1 MFWFLLK
8 ILMFV
13 ADIVWWVAIF
23 KLTRRT
29 LWRVLG
35 SIFMAVMLGMH
46 FLGVSKMVD
55 ARHVPKW
62 LLVLSIMWHYLAT
75 GVLLPLTILFGCVC
89 LIRRVR
95 RRRKIGVTPDLVE
108 PNGKLQT
115 RREFFGSCAVM
126 APPLFAIGSTAVA
139 LAQLENFRL
148 RRFTLKIPTLPRDLD
163 GLTIAHVS
171 DMHVGRLTSGR
182 VLKKMVETTNSL
194 RADLVLLTGDL
205 IDSSLSDLP
214 DAIALV
220 KAMDSRYGQWMIEGN
235 HDVFQNGDW
244 FRQGVKSAGIPFLW
258 DDSAVATVRGH
269 PIQFFGLRWMGLGWM
284 SGLTGENKRLDEVT
298 ALQMREVLKHR
309 QPEAFP
315 ILLAHHP
322 HAFDAAVKADLPLT
336 LSGHTHGGQ
345 WMLNEKIGVGPL
357 LFRYW
362 SGLYQRGNS
371 QMIVSNGAGNV
382 FPLRINAPAEI
393 VNITLKCG

>member
-1 MFWFLLK
+1 MFWSLLK

-23 KLTRRT
+23 KLTKRT

-35 SIFMAVMLGMH
+35 SIFLATLLGMH
-46 FLGVSKMVD
+46 ILAVSGKLD
-55 ARHVPKW
+55 GRDVPKSTV
-62 LLVLSIMWHYLAT
+62 VLGIMWHYLAV
-75 GVLLPLTILFGCVC
+75 GVLLPLAILLGCVWMF
-89 LIRRVR
+89 RRMR
-95 RRRKIGVTPDLVE
+95 RNRKTGEAVSAE
-108 PNGKLQT
+108 PHGKLQT
-115 RREFFGSCAVM
+115 RREFFGACAVM
-126 APPLFAIGSTAVA
+126 TPPLFAIGSTAVA
-139 LAQLENFRL
+139 LVQLENFRL

-171 DMHVGRLTSGR
+171 DMHVGQLTCGR

-205 IDSSLSDLP
+205 IDSSLYDLP
-214 DAIALV
+214 AAIALV
-220 KAMDSRYGQWMIEGN
+220 QAMDSRYGQWMIEGN
-235 HDVFQNGDW
+235 HDVFENGDA
-244 FRQGVKSAGIPFLW
+244 FRLQVKAAGIPFLW
-258 DDSAVATVRGH
+258 DESSVAIVRGH

-284 SGLTGENKRLDEVT
+284 SGLTGEDKRLDEVT
-298 ALQMREVLKHR
+298 ALQMREVLRHR
-309 QPEAFP
+309 HPEAFP

-322 HAFDAAVKADLPLT
+322 HAFDAAVKANLPLT

-393 VNITLKCG
+393 VHITLKCG